1 MNPPRPPTLPTAF
14 RNFQRQTLHK
24 VPNPHPHIDYKH
36 DRDTAAQTEAR
47 EVLDNT
53 EWDRIKDELWGY
65 CDLHE
70 IDKIYMVFPWRI
82 VNYVARR
89 LDGSYDE
96 LAIMQSL
103 RCMGLV
109 FFCTIVAQEIRS
121 AKDQSNRQEEIKIF
135 VQNADFTDDDVEV
148 LQFWGITA
156 TRGDQLRTQID
167 TRTILIG
174 HLHMPFA
181 QSLERDVRHL
191 ALRSALV
198 LHPSHLDEA
207 GEDSQQHCQG
217 SIQAGYN
224 YCDKVDDVMTHE
236 DSGSGVT
243 RKPFTEWKYGNIKI
257 WEGIHVAESRSTAEL
272 PSEDHTS
279 SSYGG

>member
-47 EVLDNT
+47 EVLQAIKTEWWQSRDNT

-207 GEDSQQHCQG
+207 GEDSQQQCQG

-224 YCDKVDDVMTHE
+224 YCDKVDDVYV
-236 DSGSGVT
+236 DRPRYQDDT
-243 RKPFTEWKYGNIKI
+243 RGFRLWCYKKTLHGMEI
-257 WEGIHVAESRSTAEL
+257 WQHKNMGRN
-272 PSEDHTS
+272 PRR
-279 SSYGG
+279 